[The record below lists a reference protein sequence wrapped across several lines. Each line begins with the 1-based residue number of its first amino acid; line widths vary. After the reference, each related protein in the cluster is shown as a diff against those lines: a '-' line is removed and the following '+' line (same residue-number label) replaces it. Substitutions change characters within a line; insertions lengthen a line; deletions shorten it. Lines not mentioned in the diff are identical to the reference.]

1 MLRSSHQKLGL
12 SSGRLL
18 SVAQRQ
24 MHCRREYAAAPWA
37 LIEGND
43 KYWART
49 KVLAKL
55 VKILSCEMCYEPILC
70 LKRRQGRAVS
80 APAEADLS
88 SEHTRQNHVLLRY
101 WR

>member
-1 MLRSSHQKLGL
+1 
-12 SSGRLL
+12 
-18 SVAQRQ
+18 

-55 VKILSCEMCYEPILC
+55 VKILSSEMGL
-70 LKRRQGRAVS
+70 RAGRSS
-80 APAEADLS
+80 A
-88 SEHTRQNHVLLRY
+88 
-101 WR
+101 